1 VGGPRGE
8 TVRGVATLLAAVVL
22 AACGSGPSDEQQVRQ
37 TITDFARA
45 TARKDYRE
53 LCQQVLAPK
62 LIEQV
67 KQIGLPCEQALQ
79 RGLGNVKDPRVI
91 VGRVT
96 VKGDTASAE
105 VRSSATGEPPSR
117 DTVRLVKVDGRW
129 RISSLAKP

>member
-1 VGGPRGE
+1 
-8 TVRGVATLLAAVVL
+8 VRGVATLLVAAAL
-22 AACGSGPSDEQQVRQ
+22 AGCGSGPSDEQQVRQ

-45 TARKDYRE
+45 TARKDYRT
-53 LCQQVLAPK
+53 LCQHVLAPK

-79 RGLGNVKDPRVI
+79 RGRGDVKDPRVI

-105 VRSSATGEPPSR
+105 VRSSAAGEAPSQ
-117 DTVRLVKVDGRW
+117 DTVELTKVAGHW